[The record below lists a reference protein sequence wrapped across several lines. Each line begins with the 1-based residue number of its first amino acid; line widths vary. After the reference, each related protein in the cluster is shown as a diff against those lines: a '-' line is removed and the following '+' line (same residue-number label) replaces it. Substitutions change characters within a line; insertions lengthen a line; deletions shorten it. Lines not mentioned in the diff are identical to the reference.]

1 MSIYYVIIICL
12 HVVAYIMPGL
22 YLRLLL
28 YIGVIHVYICVHGC
42 LMTYGHSDIMQLLM
56 CSFRTRSIHL
66 LYLYMHIFMSHVL
79 VITVHAYIN
88 RGITAT
94 SNIWLAVDATQQ
106 LRVT

>member
-1 MSIYYVIIICL
+1 MSVYYVIMICL
-12 HVVAYIMPGL
+12 HVVAYMMPGL
-22 YLRLLL
+22 DLRFLL
-28 YIGVIHVYICVHGC
+28 YISVTHVYTCVHDC
-42 LMTYGHSDIMQLLM
+42 LTTYGHSDVMQLFM

-94 SNIWLAVDATQQ
+94 SNIWLAVYATQQ